1 MPCAE
6 SERKTE
12 RKPMTE
18 VLGEYTRDTAFWI
31 VRQLAHAGIE
41 AEPRREDTTYTVAIR
56 KEDRARA
63 ERIV

>member
-1 MPCAE
+1 
-6 SERKTE
+6 
-12 RKPMTE
+12 MTE

-31 VRQLAHAGIE
+31 VRQLAHAGID